1 MFGGSGL
8 QKKKKKRWVVSLSL
22 SYKGSKSV
30 PQVSSRLIETFTPK
44 ATREKK
50 KNKTDNDAVAT
61 FLFGKPQFVFLFPFL
76 SLPFSSLVSLSPCPF
91 LLALLSPLPPFPLP
105 LSLSLSTSVHMSA
118 VALILDSCQ
127 GTHQGATQRGTE
139 QEKKE
144 EEQQRQQKSTA
155 VGSCPRTQARKNE
168 VMWEVAEGVLKG

>member
-1 MFGGSGL
+1 MGGLPFPVL
-8 QKKKKKRWVVSLSL
+8 QRVQIRAASLL
-22 SYKGSKSV
+22 TADRNIHTKSN
-30 PQVSSRLIETFTPK
+30 K
-44 ATREKK
+44 REKK
-50 KNKTDNDAVAT
+50 KKTRLTTMQSQLSSLGNPSLCSC
-61 FLFGKPQFVFLFPFL
+61 FLFSPC
-76 SLPFSSLVSLSPCPF
+76 LPFSSLVSLSPCPF